1 MPDPADIFLGP
12 QQRETDGGKV
22 VFFFFFS
29 VKVFIQFE
37 GTHFDLR
44 LSFPKH
50 ILSLKHPFFYE
61 MMAAICGRGF
71 FIVNI
76 LI

>member
-1 MPDPADIFLGP
+1 MPDPANIFLGP
-12 QQRETDGGKV
+12 QQRETDRGKV
-22 VFFFFFS
+22 VIFFFS

-44 LSFPKH
+44 LSFPIH
-50 ILSLKHPFFYE
+50 ILSLKPPFFYE
-61 MMAAICGRGF
+61 MMATICGRGF

-76 LI
+76 LM